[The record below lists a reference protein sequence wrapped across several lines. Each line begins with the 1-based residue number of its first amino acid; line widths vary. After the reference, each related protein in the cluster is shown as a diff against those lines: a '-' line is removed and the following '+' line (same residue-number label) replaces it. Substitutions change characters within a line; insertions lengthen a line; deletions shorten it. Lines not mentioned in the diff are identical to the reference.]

1 MPAMS
6 AAAKVRPMASF
17 SSAAPRPCHCF
28 HCHGQPSQHH
38 QRNRMSRQPLA
49 DALRCLL
56 RAYLTHHQGLE
67 ANHPFRFERH
77 ISAAGAGPLVG
88 QGEANQETVQGFVA
102 TIKALQGLAGLQRLD
117 PVTVQPASTVCA
129 CSNTLGC
136 CSNRAS
142 RGWTLGGASRAA
154 TNASHCSGSKWKLCR
169 SASVSAA
176 LARAL
181 FSTKSVTLRFATAA
195 ARCRVCMAPG
205 VSRRSSFSL
214 RKGVDFKAAAAMWWP
229 PRRTPWRRRRR
240 KAGKMAW
247 KSPVQSS
254 YRQFVVDRMQR
265 DKWLAA
271 ILPIHFVT
279 RELVSSTVHNT

>member
-142 RGWTLGGASRAA
+142 RGWSLGGASRAA
-154 TNASHCSGSKWKLCR
+154 TNACHCSGSNWKLCR

-181 FSTKSVTLRFATAA
+181 SSTKSVTLRFATAA
-195 ARCRVCMAPG
+195 ARCRVCLAPG
-205 VSRRSSFSL
+205 VIRDSAGCVCRGERPADALGTATSQRLPMRQSRVRGQARALGRSRRYRSGSYPLVPRDCRKLRWRKEPCRSL
-214 RKGVDFKAAAAMWWP
+214 P
-229 PRRTPWRRRRR
+229 
-240 KAGKMAW
+240 
-247 KSPVQSS
+247 KS
-254 YRQFVVDRMQR
+254 
-265 DKWLAA
+265 
-271 ILPIHFVT
+271 HFV
-279 RELVSSTVHNT
+279 RRAQC